1 MALIQVYHP
10 IERKNIPVSKD
21 NRAKCCVYGVID
33 LTGKGRDLVCGIPT
47 KKFWDKDAECWDWK
61 PILSK
66 ASGYGRGT
74 RQKRTRGG
82 KLIYEPRQFAII
94 H

>member
-61 PILSK
+61 PFCPKHQAMAEEQDRKELEEES
-66 ASGYGRGT
+66 
-74 RQKRTRGG
+74 
-82 KLIYEPRQFAII
+82 
-94 H
+94 